1 MERLDCDRMFVAVL
15 DAGSFAGA
23 ATRLGTSPA
32 QASKRVS
39 RLEAELGVQLITRT
53 TRALSAT
60 EAGLAYYERIKPLLD
75 EYEAIEADIRSAS
88 SAPSGKLRLTAPIS
102 FGTTELAPVLIA
114 FAQAYPDIQ
123 LDVSFADRLASLV
136 DEGFDAAVRIGKPAD
151 SSLIARRLA
160 PSRIVVAAAPAYL
173 AQHGTPQTPAD
184 LTQHTCIIDTNFRD
198 PYQWQFRTGAGRS
211 EAVTVTGQIRFANAH
226 ACLAATV
233 AGLGIARLPD
243 FVAAPALRDGTLVP
257 LLADCEDQPAAVY
270 AIYPAGRHV
279 ARKVRVLVDF
289 LVAHYQGEAPW
300 NQGW

>member
-23 ATRLGTSPA
+23 AARLGTSPG

-60 EAGLAYYERIKPLLD
+60 EAGLAYYERIKPLLE
-75 EYEAIEADIRSAS
+75 EYDALDADTRNAS

-123 LDVSFADRLASLV
+123 LDVSFADRLTSLV

-160 PSRIVVAAAPAYL
+160 PSRILVAAAPAYL
-173 AQHGTPQTPAD
+173 AARGTPQSPAD
-184 LTQHTCIIDTNFRD
+184 LANHTCIIDTNFRE
-198 PYQWQFRTGAGRS
+198 PFQWHFRTGKGRGES
-211 EAVTVTGQIRFANAH
+211 VTVTGQIRFANAH
-226 ACLAATV
+226 ACLAATL
-233 AGLGIARLPD
+233 AGIGIARLPS
-243 FVAAPALRDGTLVP
+243 FVAAPALREGSLVP
-257 LLADCEDQPAAVY
+257 LLREQEDAPAAVY
-270 AIYPAGRHV
+270 AVYPAGRHV

-289 LVAHYQGEAPW
+289 LVAHYRGEAPW
-300 NQGW
+300 DRGW